1 MARRNLLRGLK
12 RPHEVYFEA
21 EDSRS
26 NYGRFIVY
34 PFEHGYGATIGNS
47 LRRILLS
54 SIQGYA
60 ISAIRITHHD
70 AEGIA
75 KTVSSEF
82 DIIPGMVEDTLT
94 FIANLKKLY
103 LSLANDETYEPRTI
117 VIRVQEGGQL
127 VGADFAVEEDIRVH
141 NPEHHLATFM
151 PGTNLEI
158 EVQIEFGRGY
168 RSAET
173 SQQFVEI
180 IGTIVLDCN
189 FSPIEWVRFRVEP
202 TRVGQRSDYDKLIM
216 EVETNGTIKPTDAVA
231 EAAKLA
237 KEQYTVFIN
246 FDESLIL
253 AEEEVSEDELKVKKL
268 LEKSVDELELSVRS
282 SNCLRN
288 AEIQTVGQLV
298 SWTEDDIAKTRNF
311 GKKSLQEIKDKLASW
326 GLEFGTTDFHTIW
339 KSANFEEIN
348 KGSGVA

>member
-12 RPHEVYFEA
+12 KPHEVYFET

-34 PFEHGYGATIGNS
+34 PFEHGYGSTIGNS

-82 DIIPGMVEDTLT
+82 DVVPGMVEDTLT
-94 FIANLKKLY
+94 LIANLKKLHI
-103 LSLANDETYEPRTI
+103 SLRNDEEPRTI
-117 VIRVQEGGQL
+117 VIRVQDDGQL
-127 VGADFAVEEDIRVH
+127 AGADFAVEEGIRVH
-141 NPEHHLATFM
+141 NPQHHLATFM
-151 PGTNLEI
+151 PGTDLEI
-158 EVQIEFGRGY
+158 EAQIEFGRGY
-168 RSAET
+168 RSAEK
-173 SQQFVEI
+173 QFIEI

-202 TRVGQRSDYDKLIM
+202 TRVGQRSDYDKLIL
-216 EVETNGTIKPTDAVA
+216 EVETDGTIKPTDAVA

-253 AEEEVSEDELKVKKL
+253 AEEEIGEDELKVRKL

-288 AEIQTVGQLV
+288 AEIQTVGELI
-298 SWTEDDIAKTRNF
+298 SWTEEDIAKTRNF
-311 GKKSLQEIKDKLASW
+311 GKKSLQEIKDKLSSW
-326 GLEFGTTDFHTIW
+326 GLEFGMMDFHTIW
-339 KSANFEEIN
+339 KSVNFEEIN
-348 KGSGVA
+348 KGNVTA

>member
-1 MARRNLLRGLK
+1 M
-12 RPHEVYFEA
+12 
-21 EDSRS
+21 
-26 NYGRFIVY
+26 
-34 PFEHGYGATIGNS
+34 
-47 LRRILLS
+47 S

-82 DIIPGMVEDTLT
+82 DLVPGMVEDTLT
-94 FIANLKKLY
+94 FIANLKKLH
-103 LSLANDETYEPRTI
+103 LSLLKDEVNEPRT
-117 VIRVQEGGQL
+117 VAIRVQGEGEL
-127 VGADFAVEEDIRVH
+127 VGADFAVEKDIRVH
-141 NPEHHLATFM
+141 NPKHHLATFM
-151 PGTNLEI
+151 PGTDLEI
-158 EVQIEFGRGY
+158 EAQIEFGRGY

-173 SQQFVEI
+173 NQPFIEI

-202 TRVGQRSDYDKLIM
+202 TRVGQRSDYDKLIL
-216 EVETNGTIKPTDAVA
+216 EVETDGTIRPNDAVA

-246 FDESLIL
+246 FDESLIIS
-253 AEEEVSEDELKVKKL
+253 EEEISEDELKVRKL
-268 LEKSVDELELSVRS
+268 LEKNVDELELSVRS

-288 AEIQTVGQLV
+288 ADIHTVGQLV

-311 GKKSLQEIKDKLASW
+311 GKKSLQEIKDKLSSW
-326 GLEFGTTDFHTIW
+326 GLEFGTTDFHSIW
-339 KSANFEEIN
+339 KSANFEEID
-348 KGSGVA
+348 KGSGTV